1 MCVLV
6 SAPVHAVVVPV
17 WREGSSLGAERPC
30 GLRCRVAQHVCM
42 CEVYFLFAASLAP
55 KTKEAKQNKKKPES
69 KAMAGLSALLT
80 VASAAS
86 APYAGLRNQG
96 NTCYMNSLLQSLC
109 HIPEFARAVYELPP
123 VPPPP
128 PPPPPEATDAAD
140 RGEAAAAPCSSP
152 AAAPASPPAVALEMK
167 RLLYRLG
174 RAPALGM
181 DAVGTERLTT
191 SLGMGPRDVLEQQDA
206 QEFWHTL
213 HAALVASGELAT
225 EGQPR
230 GRGAASEMPQNHGGT
245 VSCWKLGVE
254 LHGSVLY
261 GLAPLCPP
269 CRRAGSAAD
278 AVRAGV
284 RP

>member
-1 MCVLV
+1 MALSV
-6 SAPVHAVVVPV
+6 S
-17 WREGSSLGAERPC
+17 
-30 GLRCRVAQHVCM
+30 
-42 CEVYFLFAASLAP
+42 
-55 KTKEAKQNKKKPES
+55 
-69 KAMAGLSALLT
+69 LLT

-128 PPPPPEATDAAD
+128 PPPPPPSEATDAAD

-213 HAALVASGELAT
+213 HAALVASDELST

-230 GRGAASEMPQNHGGT
+230 RRGALQARCHRITVALSLVGGRGAAPWLSPLRPGPS
-245 VSCWKLGVE
+245 VSTLQACRLRRRRRSRGCAPVSSRVDRPFRHF
-254 LHGSVLY
+254 LHTFTDTCS
-261 GLAPLCPP
+261 
-269 CRRAGSAAD
+269 S
-278 AVRAGV
+278 
-284 RP
+284 

>member
-1 MCVLV
+1 
-6 SAPVHAVVVPV
+6 VHV
-17 WREGSSLGAERPC
+17 
-30 GLRCRVAQHVCM
+30 HVR
-42 CEVYFLFAASLAP
+42 VYFLFWRRLWQP
-55 KTKEAKQNKKKPES
+55 KTKEGKQNKKKP
-69 KAMAGLSALLT
+69 KLVQQAMALSALTSGMSSLVSLLT

-123 VPPPP
+123 VPPPPPP